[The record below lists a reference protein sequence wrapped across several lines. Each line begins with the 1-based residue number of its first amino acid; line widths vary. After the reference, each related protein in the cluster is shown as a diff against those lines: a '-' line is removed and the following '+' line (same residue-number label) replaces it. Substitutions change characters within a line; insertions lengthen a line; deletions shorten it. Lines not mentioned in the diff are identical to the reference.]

1 MQELLLNQWLNYSIL
16 LLNSIVAGQILWFS
30 INIKKSRLLQYA
42 IFTLG
47 AAYAVA
53 IGGIFKAPGFIVD
66 PQVQVFWLFL
76 NLSLI
81 HI

>member
-16 LLNSIVAGQILWFS
+16 LLNSIVAGQILWFA
-30 INIKKSRLLQYA
+30 INIKKSKLLQFS

-53 IGGIFKAPGFIVD
+53 IGAYSKLRA
-66 PQVQVFWLFL
+66 L
-76 NLSLI
+76 
-81 HI
+81 